1 MATSFPGSL
10 DSYVNPVGSDGLAAG
25 AGGVSHASMHSNV
38 HDAIEAIQAKVGVN
52 SSAVTSSLDYRMA
65 QVEKGAP
72 VGVISMYAGA
82 AEPTGWLLCQGQLVD
97 YATYPQLAA
106 VFGVGGGSWNL
117 PDLRQRVPLGSGT
130 GYSLLASGG
139 LATRDLTITQA
150 NLPEHTH
157 TIDHGHGHTFVADQ
171 AQHRHSVDPSGTVSI
186 SDPGHTHPVPLLNDG
201 SFTGYP
207 GEGHGGT
214 TLASYSTYGATTGIT
229 ATVDIPAVNSDY
241 ADPAISITGGVSN
254 MTGSSGDGNFANS
267 ALSIDVRQPYFV
279 VNFIIRVDDI

>member
-82 AEPTGWLLCQGQLVD
+82 AAPTGWMLCQGQLVD

-130 GYSLLASGG
+130 GYSLLASDG
-139 LATRDLTITQA
+139 LALRDVTITEA
-150 NLPEHTH
+150 NLPVHTH
-157 TIDHGHGHTFVADQ
+157 VIDHGHGHTFVADQ
-171 AQHRHSVDPSGTVSI
+171 ATHSHTISI
-186 SDPGHTHPVPLLNDG
+186 TDPGHSHSSGVVIRQNAGTFG
-201 SFTGYP
+201 GAAS
-207 GEGHGGT
+207 GHGGGAT
-214 TLASYSTYGATTGIT
+214 TDPASAGIVSSTTGIT
-229 ATVDIPAVNSDY
+229 ASASG
-241 ADPAISITGGVSN
+241 ADPAIEITGGVSN

-267 ALSIDVRQPYFV
+267 PLSIDVRQPYFV